1 MLINYYPLPWA
12 SLVAQM
18 VKNLPTMKATWVQS
32 LGMCRC
38 CLVAQSCLTVCNSI
52 DYSHQAFLSMG
63 MDTGVGCHFLLQRIF
78 LTQGWNPR
86 VLHWQADS
94 LPLSHLGSLIVLS
107 EHWLWSRLPIGRS
120 SVPLPLGRLGC
131 GWHVAFQSEGWCG
144 TPQIYIWRS
153 RNESKVEVWGRG
165 CPWWGHATHSQSFL
179 NKSSVFLKAIGG
191 EDGGSAHSGKYNTAV
206 LCLCFGYNKKAIKCE
221 MS

>member
-1 MLINYYPLPWA
+1 MSSNEIEFSLEGVPVLSHVQLFATSWTEAARLLCPWNFPD
-12 SLVAQM
+12 
-18 VKNLPTMKATWVQS
+18 KN
-32 LGMCRC
+32 
-38 CLVAQSCLTVCNSI
+38 
-52 DYSHQAFLSMG
+52 
-63 MDTGVGCHFLLQRIF
+63 TGVGCHFLLQRIF
-78 LTQGWNPR
+78 LTQGLNPR

-94 LPLSHLGSLIVLS
+94 LPLSHLGSPCLCWVNIIALALIPSSICRSRVL
-107 EHWLWSRLPIGRS
+107 LLRC
-120 SVPLPLGRLGC
+120 RLGWGC
-131 GWHVAFQSEGWCG
+131 HVAFQSEGWCG
-144 TPQIYIWRS
+144 TPQICIWKS